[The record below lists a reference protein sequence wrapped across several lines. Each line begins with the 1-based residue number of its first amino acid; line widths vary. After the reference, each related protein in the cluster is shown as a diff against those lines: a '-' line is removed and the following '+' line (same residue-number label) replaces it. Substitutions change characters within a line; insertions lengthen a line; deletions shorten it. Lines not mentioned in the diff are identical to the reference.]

1 MPRDR
6 DKARRHMQ
14 EVAVELFL
22 EKGFDATTAAEIAT
36 RAGVTERTFFRYFPD
51 KRDVLF
57 DEADLHAQLGEA
69 IANAPDNLGPL
80 RVVLSAFQAI
90 VPLFEENRPLSE
102 PAQKVIAQTPALRE
116 RQLTK
121 TAAVTQTMADALR
134 TRGVE
139 RSLAGLAAATGMA
152 IAAHALGEW
161 FNDPVVP
168 LDERFQNAL
177 AAVEA
182 MSVPGKKARATRK

>member
-121 TAAVTQTMADALR
+121 TAAVTQTMAEALR
-134 TRGVE
+134 ARGVE
-139 RSLAGLAAATGMA
+139 GSLAALVAATGMA

-161 FNDPVVP
+161 FNDPVVS
-168 LDERFQNAL
+168 LDERFQRAL

-182 MSVPGKKARATRK
+182 MSVPDKKVRATRN

>member
-1 MPRDR
+1 
-6 DKARRHMQ
+6 MQ

-22 EKGFDATTAAEIAT
+22 EKGFDATTAAEIAA
-36 RAGVTERTFFRYFPD
+36 RAGVTERTFFRHFPD

-102 PAQKVIAQTPALRE
+102 PAQTVIAQTPALRE

-121 TAAVTQTMADALR
+121 TAAVTQTMAEALR
-134 TRGVE
+134 ARGVDG
-139 RSLAGLAAATGMA
+139 SLAGLAAATGMA

-161 FNDPVVP
+161 FKDPAVS
-168 LDERFQNAL
+168 LDERFQQAF

-182 MSVPGKKARATRK
+182 MAVPAKKVRATAGRSSS

>member
-1 MPRDR
+1 
-6 DKARRHMQ
+6 MQ

-69 IANAPDNLGPL
+69 IADAPDNLGPL

-134 TRGVE
+134 ARGVE
-139 RSLAGLAAATGMA
+139 GSVAGLAAATGMA

-168 LDERFQNAL
+168 LDERFQDAF

-182 MSVPGKKARATRK
+182 MSVPDKKARATRT